1 MTPHPPP
8 IARIFPASI
17 RSRLLKLS
25 IKAELAAQ
33 ESPFGRN
40 GAAYQAVI
48 EKIDQA
54 QEEARK
60 RCPHLFRYDY
70 ALTKVHT

>member
-1 MTPHPPP
+1 MTTHPAPF
-8 IARIFPASI
+8 AHIFPASI
-17 RSRLLKLS
+17 RSRLLRLS

-48 EKIDQA
+48 EKIDQT

-60 RCPHLFRYDY
+60 RCPHLFCYDY
-70 ALTKVHT
+70 APTKVHA